1 MRDGELRRLLTDANP
16 WWRLAVAGTDTTAWA
31 RSHRIFRA
39 RASHDLG
46 HRAGVLDDVKTAPLD
61 GRLVVLAGPRRVGKS
76 VALLETALALCG
88 RDDIDARRV
97 IHIPCDQMT
106 ARDLRRVL
114 TVAVELTRSVDRD
127 GRIPR
132 AWLFDEVTQI
142 SGWTATIKAARD
154 GTDFGDDTV
163 VLTGSRWVKGSDI
176 ASDILAGRAGETSD
190 HRRLRILLPMSF
202 REYLAVSGRGLPLL
216 DVLGPHELQSA
227 AAREQ
232 LESVR
237 FDVDA
242 YDNAWQEYLTC
253 GGFPRAVHE
262 QIHSGGVSRA
272 YARDLVAWIA
282 SDVEPDGPQDSVT
295 ALMAALEQRSSSPLN
310 ASGTA
315 EYLGYENRPT
325 FERRL
330 ERMTAAFAGLRCPQR
345 HSDFGAPVTGSQS
358 KYYLIDP
365 LVAWLPVYLRAG
377 AAPPDMTRLTEMV
390 LGVCQARAIEANQEG
405 RWIEGNTIGFAKTD
419 AGNEVDLSPVPFAT
433 LSGTALTVPL
443 ESKWVDSN
451 WRSEGQV
458 LNGKYHRGVL
468 ATKSILD
475 LTDDVWAVP
484 APMIALLMV

>member
-1 MRDGELRRLLTDANP
+1 
-16 WWRLAVAGTDTTAWA
+16 
-31 RSHRIFRA
+31 
-39 RASHDLG
+39 
-46 HRAGVLDDVKTAPLD
+46 
-61 GRLVVLAGPRRVGKS
+61 VGKS

-154 GTDFGDDTV
+154 GT
-163 VLTGSRWVKGSDI
+163 
-176 ASDILAGRAGETSD
+176 
-190 HRRLRILLPMSF
+190 
-202 REYLAVSGRGLPLL
+202 
-216 DVLGPHELQSA
+216 
-227 AAREQ
+227 
-232 LESVR
+232 
-237 FDVDA
+237 
-242 YDNAWQEYLTC
+242 
-253 GGFPRAVHE
+253 
-262 QIHSGGVSRA
+262 
-272 YARDLVAWIA
+272 
-282 SDVEPDGPQDSVT
+282 
-295 ALMAALEQRSSSPLN
+295 
-310 ASGTA
+310 
-315 EYLGYENRPT
+315 
-325 FERRL
+325 
-330 ERMTAAFAGLRCPQR
+330 
-345 HSDFGAPVTGSQS
+345 DFGAPVTGSQS